1 MIVAEGLGLSLQRP
15 RRLRTSGDARAY
27 MKPLR
32 GTKVTLCIFR
42 NLMGASSTTKMRNV
56 DLNNVMTS
64 RRQKRI
70 ACIVGITLIYAGV
83 SVSASAGFGLLAF
96 GDIAQLLLLFV
107 AFVLMSANAV
117 STRGQTRLFWGL
129 MALGCLLWSADL
141 SLWTLYEVILRRTI
155 PEPFIGDAI
164 LFVHVVPFMAA
175 IALRPHQSEER
186 KLYFS
191 TLNFL
196 MLLVWWVFLY
206 AFIVFPDEYVVL
218 NVAVYSPHYDLLYLV
233 ENLAFL
239 GVLGMLAWKTRGA
252 WKEIYAN
259 LFVASGLYSISSLAL
274 NMAIAR
280 GQYHTG
286 SLYDIPF
293 IASVGWMIWATLLA
307 RDLKPPSQPAPS
319 RVSRWQMLAPR
330 LAMLAMLSLPVMGY
344 WAWFRDTGPQHL
356 RQFRLLVTLAAMV
369 VLGLFVFLRQF
380 LMDRELVRLL
390 EESRSSL
397 ENMKRLQ
404 TELVQREKLASLAQ
418 LVSGAAHEINNP
430 LAAIL
435 GYSELLAAQPGLES
449 SQASMA
455 RKIGQ
460 QARRTREL
468 VSSLLSFAQQSPGE
482 KTLLEMGSVV
492 QRALQMK
499 MLRTENKNI
508 HSESRVAPDL
518 PQIWGNVNQLF
529 QCCVEIIGN
538 ATDALEEVGGGTFSV
553 SVLQEGDELVMEFSD
568 SGPGIRDPQRIFD
581 PFYTT
586 KAVGKGMG
594 LGLSVT
600 YGVVQDHQGQITC
613 ENRPEGGA
621 VFVLRFPVAKQPA
634 PKIAEAAKA

>member
-1 MIVAEGLGLSLQRP
+1 
-15 RRLRTSGDARAY
+15 
-27 MKPLR
+27 
-32 GTKVTLCIFR
+32 
-42 NLMGASSTTKMRNV
+42 
-56 DLNNVMTS
+56 MTS
-64 RRQKRI
+64 KRQWQVGGI
-70 ACIVGITLIYAGV
+70 AGLILFYAGV
-83 SVSASAGFGLLAF
+83 SLTVRNGFGLLTF
-96 GDIAQLLLLFV
+96 GDISQFLLLFF
-107 AFVLMSANAV
+107 AFLVMLVNAV
-117 STRGQTRLFWGL
+117 RTRGQIRLFWGL
-129 MALGCLLWSADL
+129 MALGCLMWSTNLA
-141 SLWTLYEVILRRTI
+141 LWTLYEVILRRTL
-155 PEPFIGDAI
+155 PDPFIGDVI
-164 LFVHVVPFMAA
+164 LFIHVVPFMAA
-175 IALRPHQSEER
+175 VALRPHLLEEK

-206 AFIVFPDEYVVL
+206 AFVIFPDEYVVL
-218 NVAVYSPHYDLLYLV
+218 NVSLYSPHYDLLYLV

-239 GVLGMLAWKTRGA
+239 MVLGILAWNSRGA
-252 WKEIYAN
+252 WKKIYGN
-259 LFVASGLYSISSLAL
+259 LFVASGLYAVSSVAL
-274 NMAIAR
+274 NSAIAR
-280 GQYHTG
+280 GAYYTG

-293 IASVGWMIWATLLA
+293 IASICWMIWAALLA
-307 RDLKPPSQPAPS
+307 LELKPPSQQAPS
-319 RVSRWQMLAPR
+319 VISRWQLLTPR
-330 LAMLAMLSLPVMGY
+330 LAMVAMLSLPVMGY
-344 WAWFRDTGPQHL
+344 WAWFRDTAAPHL

-390 EESRSSL
+390 EDSRSSL

-404 TELVQREKLASLAQ
+404 TELIQREKLASLAQ

-435 GYSELLAAQPGLES
+435 GYSELLASQSGLDS
-449 SQASMA
+449 NQASMA

-482 KTLLEMGSVV
+482 KTLLDMGSIV

-499 MLRTENKNI
+499 MLRAEGQNI
-508 HSESRVAPDL
+508 RLESRIAANL

-538 ATDALEEVGGGTFSV
+538 ATDALGEVGGGTFSV
-553 SVLQEGDELVMEFSD
+553 SVLPEGDELVMEFSD
-568 SGPGIRDPQRIFD
+568 SGPGVRDPQRIFD

-600 YGVVQDHQGQITC
+600 YGVVRDHQGQIAC

-621 VFVLRFPVAKQPA
+621 VFTIRFPLAKRSTPA
-634 PKIAEAAKA
+634 MVETATA

>member
-1 MIVAEGLGLSLQRP
+1 
-15 RRLRTSGDARAY
+15 
-27 MKPLR
+27 
-32 GTKVTLCIFR
+32 
-42 NLMGASSTTKMRNV
+42 MRNV
-56 DLNNVMTS
+56 SVNTHMIS
-64 RRQKRI
+64 GRQVRT
-70 ACIVGITLIYAGV
+70 AGVVGITLVYACV
-83 SVSASAGFGLLAF
+83 SLSTSAGFGLLAF
-96 GDIAQLLLLFV
+96 GDIAQFLLLFL
-107 AFVLMSANAV
+107 AFLLMSANAV
-117 STRGQTRLFWGL
+117 STRGQIRLFWGL

-141 SLWTLYEVILRRTI
+141 ALWTLYEVILRRTI
-155 PEPFIGDAI
+155 PEPFIGDAV

-175 IALRPHQSEER
+175 VALRPHQLEDR

-206 AFIVFPDEYVVL
+206 AFIVFPDEYVAL

-252 WKEIYAN
+252 WKQVYLN
-259 LFVASGLYSISSLAL
+259 LFVASGLYAISSLAL

-307 RDLKPPSQPAPS
+307 RDLNPPSQPAPS
-319 RVSRWQMLAPR
+319 GLSRWQMLAPR
-330 LAMLAMLSLPVMGY
+330 LAMLAMLSFPVMGY
-344 WAWFRDTGPQHL
+344 WAWFLDTAPLHL
-356 RQFRLLVTLAAMV
+356 RQFRLLVTLAAML
-369 VLGLFVFLRQF
+369 VLGLFVFLRQL

-390 EESRSSL
+390 DASRSSL

-435 GYSELLAAQPGLES
+435 GYSELLAAQADGES
-449 SQASMA
+449 NQASMA

-482 KTLLEMGSVV
+482 KTLLDMGSIV

-508 HSESRVAPDL
+508 QLENRIEPDL
-518 PQIWGNVNQLF
+518 PHIWGNVNQLF

-538 ATDALEEVGGGTFSV
+538 AIDALEEVGGGTLSV

-568 SGPGIRDPQRIFD
+568 SGPGIRDPRRIFD

-600 YGVVQDHQGQITC
+600 YGVVQDHQGQISC
-613 ENRPEGGA
+613 ESRPEGGA
-621 VFVLRFPVAKQPA
+621 VFELRFPVAKQSFPT
-634 PKIAEAAKA
+634 IAEAARV

>member
-1 MIVAEGLGLSLQRP
+1 
-15 RRLRTSGDARAY
+15 
-27 MKPLR
+27 
-32 GTKVTLCIFR
+32 
-42 NLMGASSTTKMRNV
+42 
-56 DLNNVMTS
+56 MTS
-64 RRQKRI
+64 RRQWRI
-70 ACIVGITLIYAGV
+70 AWIVGITLAYAIV
-83 SVSASAGFGLLAF
+83 SLSVPNGFALLAF
-96 GDIAQLLLLFV
+96 GDIAQFSLLFL
-107 AFVLMSANAV
+107 AFLLMVANAV
-117 STRGQTRLFWGL
+117 SNRGQIRLFWGL
-129 MALGCLLWSADL
+129 MALGCLLWSGNLA
-141 SLWTLYEVILRRTI
+141 LWTLYEVVLRRAL

-175 IALRPHQSEER
+175 VALRPHLSEEK

-239 GVLGMLAWKTRGA
+239 GVLGLLAWKARGS
-252 WKEIYAN
+252 WKEIYWN
-259 LFVASGLYSISSLAL
+259 LFVASGLYASSSMAL
-274 NMAIAR
+274 NAAIAR

-286 SLYDIPF
+286 SIYDIPF
-293 IASVGWMIWATLLA
+293 IASVCWMIWATLLA
-307 RDLKPPSQPAPS
+307 RELKPACEPVVAE
-319 RVSRWQMLAPR
+319 RSRWQMLAPR

-344 WAWFRDTGPQHL
+344 WAWFRDTAPLNL
-356 RQFRLLVTLAAMV
+356 RQFRLLVTLAAML
-369 VLGLFVFLRQF
+369 VLGLFVFLRQY
-380 LMDRELVRLL
+380 LLDRELVRLL
-390 EESRSSL
+390 EESRLSL
-397 ENMKRLQ
+397 ENLKRLQ

-435 GYSELLAAQPGLES
+435 GYSELLAAHPGLES
-449 SQASMA
+449 DQVNMA
-455 RKIGQ
+455 HKIGQ

-482 KTLLEMGSVV
+482 KTLLDIGSLL

-499 MLRTENKNI
+499 MLRIENKNI
-508 HSESRVAPDL
+508 RVESRIATDL
-518 PQIWGNVNQLF
+518 PQIWGNINQLF

-538 ATDALEEVGGGTFSV
+538 ATDALEEVGGGTLSV
-553 SVLQEGDELVMEFSD
+553 SVLREGDELLLEFSD
-568 SGPGIRDPQRIFD
+568 SGPGVRDPQRIFD

-586 KAVGKGMG
+586 KPVGKGMG

-600 YGVVQDHQGQITC
+600 YGIVLDHKGRISCQ
-613 ENRPEGGA
+613 NLPEGGA
-621 VFVLRFPVAKQPA
+621 VFELRFPAAKQSDPNL
-634 PKIAEAAKA
+634 AETARAAG

>member
-1 MIVAEGLGLSLQRP
+1 
-15 RRLRTSGDARAY
+15 
-27 MKPLR
+27 
-32 GTKVTLCIFR
+32 
-42 NLMGASSTTKMRNV
+42 
-56 DLNNVMTS
+56 MTS
-64 RRQKRI
+64 RRQWRTVGV
-70 ACIVGITLIYAGV
+70 VGITVIYACV
-83 SVSASAGFGLLAF
+83 SLSTSAGFGLLAF
-96 GDIAQLLLLFV
+96 GDIAQFSLLFL
-107 AFVLMSANAV
+107 AFLLMSANAV

-141 SLWTLYEVILRRTI
+141 ALWTLYEVILRRAI
-155 PEPFIGDAI
+155 PDPFIGDAI

-175 IALRPHQSEER
+175 VALRPHQSEER

-196 MLLVWWVFLY
+196 MMLVWWVFLY

-239 GVLGMLAWKTRGA
+239 GVLGMLAWKARGS
-252 WKEIYAN
+252 WKRIYWN
-259 LFVASGLYSISSLAL
+259 LFVASGLYAVSSLAL
-274 NMAIAR
+274 NVAIAR
-280 GQYHTG
+280 GKYHTG

-293 IASVGWMIWATLLA
+293 IASVCWMIWATLLA
-307 RDLKPPSQPAPS
+307 RDLKPPSQPAPPEL
-319 RVSRWQMLAPR
+319 SRWQMLAPR
-330 LAMLAMLSLPVMGY
+330 LSMLAMLSLPLMGY
-344 WAWFRDTGPQHL
+344 WAWFRDTAPPHL
-356 RQFRLLVTLAAMV
+356 RQFRLLVTLAATL

-390 EESRSSL
+390 EESRSGL

-435 GYSELLAAQPGLES
+435 GYSELLAAQADLES
-449 SQASMA
+449 NQASMA

-482 KTLLEMGSVV
+482 KTLLDMGSIV

-508 HSESRVAPDL
+508 HLESRIEPDL

-586 KAVGKGMG
+586 KPVGKGMG
-594 LGLSVT
+594 LGLSVS
-600 YGVVQDHQGQITC
+600 YGVVQDHKGQISC
-613 ENRPEGGA
+613 KNLLEGGA
-621 VFVLRFPVAKQPA
+621 VFELRFPVAKQPA
-634 PKIAEAAKA
+634 AKIAEAATV

>member
-1 MIVAEGLGLSLQRP
+1 MISKRQR
-15 RRLRTSGDARAY
+15 
-27 MKPLR
+27 
-32 GTKVTLCIFR
+32 
-42 NLMGASSTTKMRNV
+42 
-56 DLNNVMTS
+56 
-64 RRQKRI
+64 RI
-70 ACIVGITLIYAGV
+70 AWFVGIPLVYATV
-83 SVSASAGFGLLAF
+83 SLSRPAGFALLAF
-96 GDIAQLLLLFV
+96 GDIAQFSLLFI
-107 AFVLMSANAV
+107 AFVLMVANAF

-129 MALGCLLWSADL
+129 MAVGCLLWSANL
-141 SLWTLYEVILRRTI
+141 SLWTLYEVIWRRAL
-155 PEPFIGDAI
+155 PEPFIGDVI

-175 IALRPHQSEER
+175 VALRPHQSEEK

-239 GVLGMLAWKTRGA
+239 VVLGILAWNTRGT
-252 WKEIYAN
+252 WRDIYRN
-259 LFVASGLYSISSLAL
+259 LFVASGLYAVSSLAL

-280 GQYHTG
+280 GQYYTG

-293 IASVGWMIWATLLA
+293 VASVCWMIWGTLLA

-319 RVSRWQMLAPR
+319 EIPRWQMLAPR
-330 LAMLAMLSLPVMGY
+330 MAMLAMLSLPVLGY
-344 WAWFRDTGPQHL
+344 WAWFRDSAPLHL
-356 RQFRLLVTLAAMV
+356 RQFRLLVTLAAML

-435 GYSELLAAQPGLES
+435 GYSELLAAQAGLES
-449 SQASMA
+449 NQASMA

-482 KTLLEMGSVV
+482 KTLLDMGSIV

-508 HSESRVAPDL
+508 HLESRIEPGL

-553 SVLQEGDELVMEFSD
+553 TVLQEGDELVMEFSD
-568 SGPGIRDPQRIFD
+568 SGPGVRDPQRIFD

-586 KAVGKGMG
+586 KPVGKGMG

-600 YGVVQDHQGQITC
+600 YGVVQDHQGKISC
-613 ENRPEGGA
+613 ENRAGGGA
-621 VFVLRFPVAKQPA
+621 VFELRFPLAKQSV
-634 PKIAEAAKA
+634 PKLAEAAKV

>member
-1 MIVAEGLGLSLQRP
+1 MISKHPWRVACFAG
-15 RRLRTSGDARAY
+15 
-27 MKPLR
+27 
-32 GTKVTLCIFR
+32 
-42 NLMGASSTTKMRNV
+42 
-56 DLNNVMTS
+56 
-64 RRQKRI
+64 
-70 ACIVGITLIYAGV
+70 IVLIYAGV
-83 SVSASAGFGLLAF
+83 SLSLSAGFALLAF
-96 GDIAQLLLLFV
+96 GDIAQFLLLFI
-107 AFVLMSANAV
+107 AFLLMLANAF
-117 STRGQTRLFWGL
+117 STRGQIRLFWGL
-129 MALGCLLWSADL
+129 MAMGCLLWSANL

-155 PEPFIGDAI
+155 PDPFIGDAI

-175 IALRPHQSEER
+175 VALRPHQSEEK

-196 MLLVWWVFLY
+196 MLLVWWIFLY

-239 GVLGMLAWKTRGA
+239 AVLGILAWNVRGA
-252 WKEIYAN
+252 WRDIYRN
-259 LFVASGLYSISSLAL
+259 LFVASGLYAVSSLAL

-293 IASVGWMIWATLLA
+293 VASVCWMIWATLLA

-319 RVSRWQMLAPR
+319 ELSRWQMLAPR
-330 LAMLAMLSLPVMGY
+330 LAMLAMLSLPLMGY
-344 WAWFRDTGPQHL
+344 WAWFRDTAPPHL
-356 RQFRLLVTLAAMV
+356 RQFRLLVTLAATL

-390 EESRSSL
+390 EESRASL

-435 GYSELLAAQPGLES
+435 GYSELLAAQADMES
-449 SQASMA
+449 NQASMA

-482 KTLLEMGSVV
+482 KTLLDMGSIL

-499 MLRTENKNI
+499 MLRTENKKI
-508 HSESRVAPDL
+508 RLESRIEPGL

-538 ATDALEEVGGGTFSV
+538 ATDALEEVGGGTLSV
-553 SVLQEGDELVMEFSD
+553 SVRQEGNELVLEFSD

-586 KAVGKGMG
+586 KPVGKGMG

-600 YGVVQDHQGQITC
+600 YGVVQEHQGRITC
-613 ENRPEGGA
+613 HNLPEGGA
-621 VFVLRFPVAKQPA
+621 VFVLRFPVANQSA
-634 PKIAEAAKA
+634 SAAMAAKV

>member
-1 MIVAEGLGLSLQRP
+1 MIS
-15 RRLRTSGDARAY
+15 
-27 MKPLR
+27 
-32 GTKVTLCIFR
+32 
-42 NLMGASSTTKMRNV
+42 MR
-56 DLNNVMTS
+56 
-64 RRQKRI
+64 QWRI
-70 ACIVGITLIYAGV
+70 AGIAGITLIYAGV
-83 SVSASAGFGLLAF
+83 SLSVPAGFGLLAF
-96 GDIAQLLLLFV
+96 GDIIQFSLLFL
-107 AFVLMSANAV
+107 AFLLMISNAV
-117 STRGQTRLFWGL
+117 STRGQVRLFWGL
-129 MALGCLLWSADL
+129 MALGCLLWSTSLA
-141 SLWTLYEVILRRTI
+141 LWTLYEVILRLPI
-155 PEPFIGDAI
+155 PDPFIGDAI

-175 IALRPHQSEER
+175 VALRPHLSDEK

-191 TLNFL
+191 TLTFL

-233 ENLAFL
+233 ENMAFLVVL
-239 GVLGMLAWKTRGA
+239 GVLAWNARSAWK
-252 WKEIYAN
+252 KIYRN
-259 LFVASGLYSISSLAL
+259 LFVASGLYAVSSLVL
-274 NMAIAR
+274 NGAIAR
-280 GQYHTG
+280 GQYYTG
-286 SLYDIPF
+286 SIYDIPV
-293 IASVGWMIWATLLA
+293 IASVSWMIWAALLA
-307 RDLKPPSQPAPS
+307 RELKPPSEPAPS
-319 RVSRWQMLAPR
+319 ELSRWQMLAPR
-330 LAMLAMLSLPVMGY
+330 LAMLAMLSLPLMGY
-344 WAWFRDTGPQHL
+344 WAWFRDTAPANL
-356 RQFRLLVTLAAMV
+356 RQFRLVVTLAATL

-435 GYSELLAAQPGLES
+435 GYSELLAAQAGAES
-449 SQASMA
+449 EQGNMA

-468 VSSLLSFAQQSPGE
+468 LSSLLSFAQQSPGE
-482 KTLLEMGSVV
+482 KTLLDMGSVV

-508 HSESRVAPDL
+508 QLESRIAPRL

-538 ATDALEEVGGGTFSV
+538 ATDALQEVGGGTLSV
-553 SVLQEGDELVMEFSD
+553 SVIEEGDELVMEFSD

-600 YGVVQDHQGQITC
+600 YGVVQDHQGQISC
-613 ENRPEGGA
+613 ENRAEGGA
-621 VFVLRFPVAKQPA
+621 VFELRFPAAKQPA
-634 PKIAEAAKA
+634 PKMAGAAQA

>member
-1 MIVAEGLGLSLQRP
+1 
-15 RRLRTSGDARAY
+15 
-27 MKPLR
+27 
-32 GTKVTLCIFR
+32 
-42 NLMGASSTTKMRNV
+42 
-56 DLNNVMTS
+56 MTS
-64 RRQKRI
+64 RRQWRT
-70 ACIVGITLIYAGV
+70 AGVVGVTLIYAGV
-83 SVSASAGFGLLAF
+83 SLSTSAGFGLLAF
-96 GDIAQLLLLFV
+96 GDIAQFSLLFL
-107 AFVLMSANAV
+107 AFLLMSANAV

-141 SLWTLYEVILRRTI
+141 ALWTLYEVILRRAI
-155 PEPFIGDAI
+155 PEPFIGDAV

-175 IALRPHQSEER
+175 VALRPHQLEER

-196 MLLVWWVFLY
+196 MMLVWWVFLY
-206 AFIVFPDEYVVL
+206 AFIVFPDEYVQL

-233 ENLAFL
+233 ENMAFL
-239 GVLGMLAWKTRGA
+239 GVLGVFAWKARGA
-252 WKEIYAN
+252 WKRIYWN
-259 LFVASGLYSISSLAL
+259 LFVASGLYAVSSLAL
-274 NMAIAR
+274 NVAIAR
-280 GQYHTG
+280 GKYHTG

-293 IASVGWMIWATLLA
+293 IASVCWMIWATLLA

-319 RVSRWQMLAPR
+319 ELPRWQMLTPR
-330 LAMLAMLSLPVMGY
+330 LAMLAMLSLPLMGY
-344 WAWFRDTGPQHL
+344 WAWFRDTAPPHL
-356 RQFRLLVTLAAMV
+356 RQFRLLVTLAATL

-435 GYSELLAAQPGLES
+435 GYSELLAAQSDTES
-449 SQASMA
+449 NQASMA

-482 KTLLEMGSVV
+482 KTLLDMGSIV

-499 MLRTENKNI
+499 MLRTESKNI
-508 HSESRVAPDL
+508 RLESRIEPNL

-538 ATDALEEVGGGTFSV
+538 ATDALEEVGGGAFSV

-586 KAVGKGMG
+586 KPVGKGMG

-600 YGVVQDHQGQITC
+600 YGVVRDHQGQISC
-613 ENRPEGGA
+613 ENLPAGGA
-621 VFVLRFPVAKQPA
+621 TFELRFPVAKQSV

>member
-1 MIVAEGLGLSLQRP
+1 MI
-15 RRLRTSGDARAY
+15 
-27 MKPLR
+27 
-32 GTKVTLCIFR
+32 
-42 NLMGASSTTKMRNV
+42 
-56 DLNNVMTS
+56 S
-64 RRQKRI
+64 RRQWRTVGI
-70 ACIVGITLIYAGV
+70 IGITLIYA
-83 SVSASAGFGLLAF
+83 SVSLSAPAGFGLLAF
-96 GDIAQLLLLFV
+96 GDIAQFSLLFL
-107 AFVLMSANAV
+107 AFLLMLANAV
-117 STRGQTRLFWGL
+117 STRGQIRLFWGL
-129 MALGCLLWSADL
+129 MAVGCLLWSANL
-141 SLWTLYEVILRRTI
+141 ALWTLYEVIWRRSL
-155 PEPFIGDAI
+155 PEPFLGDVI

-175 IALRPHQSEER
+175 VALRPHQQEEK

-218 NVAVYSPHYDLLYLV
+218 NVALYSPHYDLLYLV

-239 GVLGMLAWKTRGA
+239 AVLGMLAWSARGA
-252 WKEIYAN
+252 WREIYWN
-259 LFVASGLYSISSLAL
+259 LFIASGLYAVSSLAL
-274 NMAIAR
+274 NTAIAR
-280 GQYHTG
+280 GLYHTG

-293 IASVGWMIWATLLA
+293 IASICWMIWAALLA
-307 RDLKPPSQPAPS
+307 RDLKPPSLPAPS
-319 RVSRWQMLAPR
+319 ELPRWQMLAPR
-330 LAMLAMLSLPVMGY
+330 LAMLAMLSLPLMGY
-344 WAWFRDTGPQHL
+344 WAWFRDAAPPHL
-356 RQFRLLVTLAAMV
+356 REFRLLVTLAATL
-369 VLGLFVFLRQF
+369 VLGLFVYLRQF

-397 ENMKRLQ
+397 ANMKRLQ

-435 GYSELLAAQPGLES
+435 GYSELLAAQADLES
-449 SQASMA
+449 NQASMA

-468 VSSLLSFAQQSPGE
+468 VSNLLSFAQQSPGE
-482 KTLLEMGSVV
+482 KTLLDMGSIV

-499 MLRTENKNI
+499 TLRTDNKSI
-508 HSESRVAPDL
+508 HLESRIEPDL

-553 SVLQEGDELVMEFSD
+553 SVLREGDELVMEFSD

-586 KAVGKGMG
+586 KPVGKGMG

-600 YGVVQDHQGQITC
+600 YGVIQDHQGQIAC

-621 VFVLRFPVAKQPA
+621 IFTLRFPAAKQSA
-634 PKIAEAAKA
+634 PTMAETAKV

>member
-1 MIVAEGLGLSLQRP
+1 MI
-15 RRLRTSGDARAY
+15 
-27 MKPLR
+27 
-32 GTKVTLCIFR
+32 
-42 NLMGASSTTKMRNV
+42 
-56 DLNNVMTS
+56 S
-64 RRQKRI
+64 RRQWRI
-70 ACIVGITLIYAGV
+70 AGIVGITLIYA
-83 SVSASAGFGLLAF
+83 SVSLSMPAGFGLLAF
-96 GDIAQLLLLFV
+96 GDIVQFSLLFL
-107 AFVLMSANAV
+107 AFLLMVANAV
-117 STRGQTRLFWGL
+117 STRGQVRLFWGL
-129 MALGCLLWSADL
+129 MALGCLLWSTNLA
-141 SLWTLYEVILRRTI
+141 LWTLYEVILRRTL
-155 PEPFIGDAI
+155 PDPFIGDVV

-175 IALRPHQSEER
+175 VALRPHLSDEK

-191 TLNFL
+191 TLTFL

-218 NVAVYSPHYDLLYLV
+218 NVSLYSPHYDLLYLV
-233 ENLAFL
+233 ENMAFL
-239 GVLGMLAWKTRGA
+239 VVLGILAWNARSA
-252 WKEIYAN
+252 WKQIYRN
-259 LFVASGLYSISSLAL
+259 MFVASGLYAVSSLVL
-274 NMAIAR
+274 NGAIAR
-280 GQYHTG
+280 GQYYTG
-286 SLYDIPF
+286 SIYDIPL

-307 RDLKPPSQPAPS
+307 RELNPPSEPAPS
-319 RVSRWQMLAPR
+319 ELSRWQMLAPR
-330 LAMLAMLSLPVMGY
+330 LAMLAMLSLPLMGY
-344 WAWFRDTGPQHL
+344 WAWFRDTAPPNL
-356 RQFRLLVTLAAMV
+356 RQFRLLVTLAAML

-435 GYSELLAAQPGLES
+435 GYSELLAAQAGLES
-449 SQASMA
+449 EQASMA

-468 VSSLLSFAQQSPGE
+468 LSSLLSFAQQSPGE
-482 KTLLEMGSVV
+482 KTLLDMGSIV

-508 HSESRVAPDL
+508 HLESRIAPGL

-538 ATDALEEVGGGTFSV
+538 ATDALEEVGGGTLSV
-553 SVLQEGDELVMEFSD
+553 SVLEEGDELVMEFSD

-600 YGVVQDHQGQITC
+600 YGVVQDHQGQISC

-621 VFVLRFPVAKQPA
+621 VFELRFPAAKQSA
-634 PKIAEAAKA
+634 PKMAGAAQA

>member
-1 MIVAEGLGLSLQRP
+1 
-15 RRLRTSGDARAY
+15 
-27 MKPLR
+27 
-32 GTKVTLCIFR
+32 
-42 NLMGASSTTKMRNV
+42 
-56 DLNNVMTS
+56 MTS
-64 RRQKRI
+64 RRQWRI
-70 ACIVGITLIYAGV
+70 AGIVGITLIYA
-83 SVSASAGFGLLAF
+83 SVSLSLSAGFGLLAF
-96 GDIAQLLLLFV
+96 GDIVQFSLLFL
-107 AFVLMSANAV
+107 AFLLMSANAV
-117 STRGQTRLFWGL
+117 STRGQIRLFWGL
-129 MALGCLLWSADL
+129 MALGCLLWSASL
-141 SLWTLYEVILRRTI
+141 ALWTLYEVILRRGI

-175 IALRPHQSEER
+175 VALRPHLSDEK
-186 KLYFS
+186 KLHFS

-196 MLLVWWVFLY
+196 VLLVWWVFLY

-218 NVAVYSPHYDLLYLV
+218 NVSVYSPHYDLLYLV

-239 GVLGMLAWKTRGA
+239 VVLGILAWNARGA
-252 WKEIYAN
+252 WKQIYWN
-259 LFVASGLYSISSLAL
+259 LFVASGLYAVSSLAL
-274 NMAIAR
+274 NAAIAR

-286 SLYDIPF
+286 SMYDIPF
-293 IASVGWMIWATLLA
+293 IASVCWMIWATLLA
-307 RDLKPPSQPAPS
+307 RELKPPSEAAPS
-319 RVSRWQMLAPR
+319 ARSRWQMLAPR

-344 WAWFRDTGPQHL
+344 WAWFRDTAPPNL
-356 RQFRLLVTLAAMV
+356 RQFRLLVTLAAML

-435 GYSELLAAQPGLES
+435 GYSELLAAQAGLES
-449 SQASMA
+449 SQATMA

-482 KTLLEMGSVV
+482 KTLLDMGSIL

-499 MLRTENKNI
+499 MLRTDNKNI
-508 HSESRVAPDL
+508 HVESRIAPGL
-518 PQIWGNVNQLF
+518 PPIWGNVNQLF
-529 QCCVEIIGN
+529 QCCAEIIGN

-553 SVLQEGDELVMEFSD
+553 NVCQEGAELVMEFSD
-568 SGPGIRDPQRIFD
+568 SGPGVRDPQRIFD

-586 KAVGKGMG
+586 KPVGKGMG

-600 YGVVQDHQGQITC
+600 YGVVQDHQGEIIC

-621 VFVLRFPVAKQPA
+621 VFKLRFPLAQQPA
-634 PKIAEAAKA
+634 SKLAETAKA

>member
-1 MIVAEGLGLSLQRP
+1 
-15 RRLRTSGDARAY
+15 
-27 MKPLR
+27 
-32 GTKVTLCIFR
+32 
-42 NLMGASSTTKMRNV
+42 
-56 DLNNVMTS
+56 MTS
-64 RRQKRI
+64 RRQWRT
-70 ACIVGITLIYAGV
+70 AGVVGITLIYAGV
-83 SVSASAGFGLLAF
+83 SLSTSAGFGLLAF
-96 GDIAQLLLLFV
+96 GDIAQFSLLFL
-107 AFVLMSANAV
+107 AFLLMSANAV

-141 SLWTLYEVILRRTI
+141 ALWTLYEVILRRAI
-155 PEPFIGDAI
+155 PEPFIGDAV

-175 IALRPHQSEER
+175 VALRPHQLEER

-196 MLLVWWVFLY
+196 MMLVWWVFLY
-206 AFIVFPDEYVVL
+206 AFIVFPDEYVQL
-218 NVAVYSPHYDLLYLV
+218 NVALYSPHYDLLYLV
-233 ENLAFL
+233 ENMAFL
-239 GVLGMLAWKTRGA
+239 GVLGVLAWKARGA
-252 WKEIYAN
+252 WKRIYWN
-259 LFVASGLYSISSLAL
+259 LFVASGLYAVSSLAL
-274 NMAIAR
+274 NVAIAR
-280 GQYHTG
+280 GKYHTG

-293 IASVGWMIWATLLA
+293 IASVCWMIWATLLA

-319 RVSRWQMLAPR
+319 ELPRWQMLTPR
-330 LAMLAMLSLPVMGY
+330 LAMLAMLSLPLMGY
-344 WAWFRDTGPQHL
+344 WAWFRDTAPPHL
-356 RQFRLLVTLAAMV
+356 RQFRLLVTLAATL

-435 GYSELLAAQPGLES
+435 GYSELLAAQSDTES
-449 SQASMA
+449 NQASMA

-482 KTLLEMGSVV
+482 KTLLDMGSIV

-499 MLRTENKNI
+499 MLRTESKNI
-508 HSESRVAPDL
+508 RLESRIEPNL

-538 ATDALEEVGGGTFSV
+538 ATDALEEVGGGAFSV

-586 KAVGKGMG
+586 KPVGKGMG

-600 YGVVQDHQGQITC
+600 YGVVRDHQGQISC
-613 ENRPEGGA
+613 ENLPAGGA
-621 VFVLRFPVAKQPA
+621 TFELRFPVAKQSV

>member
-1 MIVAEGLGLSLQRP
+1 
-15 RRLRTSGDARAY
+15 
-27 MKPLR
+27 
-32 GTKVTLCIFR
+32 
-42 NLMGASSTTKMRNV
+42 
-56 DLNNVMTS
+56 MTS
-64 RRQKRI
+64 RRQWRT
-70 ACIVGITLIYAGV
+70 AGVVGITLIYAGV
-83 SVSASAGFGLLAF
+83 SLSTSAGFGLLAF
-96 GDIAQLLLLFV
+96 GDIAQFSLLFL
-107 AFVLMSANAV
+107 AFLLMSANAV

-141 SLWTLYEVILRRTI
+141 ALWTLYEVILRRAI
-155 PEPFIGDAI
+155 PEPFIGDAV

-175 IALRPHQSEER
+175 VALRPHQLEER

-196 MLLVWWVFLY
+196 MMLVWWVFLY
-206 AFIVFPDEYVVL
+206 AFIVFPDEYVQL

-233 ENLAFL
+233 ENMAFL
-239 GVLGMLAWKTRGA
+239 GVLGVLAWKARGA
-252 WKEIYAN
+252 WKRIYWN
-259 LFVASGLYSISSLAL
+259 LFVASGLYAVSSLAL
-274 NMAIAR
+274 NVAIAR
-280 GQYHTG
+280 GKYHTG

-293 IASVGWMIWATLLA
+293 IASVCWMIWATLLA

-319 RVSRWQMLAPR
+319 ELPRWQMLTPR
-330 LAMLAMLSLPVMGY
+330 LAMLAMLSLPLMGY
-344 WAWFRDTGPQHL
+344 WAWFRDTAPPHL
-356 RQFRLLVTLAAMV
+356 RQFRLLVTLAATL

-435 GYSELLAAQPGLES
+435 GYSELLAAQSDTES
-449 SQASMA
+449 NQASMA

-482 KTLLEMGSVV
+482 KTLLDMGSIV

-499 MLRTENKNI
+499 MLRTESKNI
-508 HSESRVAPDL
+508 RLESRIEPNL

-538 ATDALEEVGGGTFSV
+538 ATDALEEVGGGAFSV

-586 KAVGKGMG
+586 KPVGKGMG

-600 YGVVQDHQGQITC
+600 YGVVRDHQGQISC
-613 ENRPEGGA
+613 ENLPAGGA
-621 VFVLRFPVAKQPA
+621 AFELRFPVAKQSV
-634 PKIAEAAKA
+634 PKIAEAAEA

>member
-1 MIVAEGLGLSLQRP
+1 MISKLPWRVACFAGIILVYASVSLSLP
-15 RRLRTSGDARAY
+15 
-27 MKPLR
+27 
-32 GTKVTLCIFR
+32 
-42 NLMGASSTTKMRNV
+42 
-56 DLNNVMTS
+56 
-64 RRQKRI
+64 
-70 ACIVGITLIYAGV
+70 
-83 SVSASAGFGLLAF
+83 AGFALLAF
-96 GDIAQLLLLFV
+96 GDIAQFSLLFI
-107 AFVLMSANAV
+107 AFLLMLANAF

-129 MALGCLLWSADL
+129 MAVGCLLWSANL
-141 SLWTLYEVILRRTI
+141 FLWTLYEVIWRR
-155 PEPFIGDAI
+155 PLPDPFIGDVI

-175 IALRPHQSEER
+175 VALRPHQSEDK

-206 AFIVFPDEYVVL
+206 SFIVFPDEYVVH

-239 GVLGMLAWKTRGA
+239 AVLGILAWSARGA
-252 WKEIYAN
+252 WRDVYRN
-259 LFVASGLYSISSLAL
+259 LFVASGLYAVSSLAL
-274 NMAIAR
+274 NMAILR

-293 IASVGWMIWATLLA
+293 VASVCWMIGAALLA

-319 RVSRWQMLAPR
+319 ELSRWQMLAPR
-330 LAMLAMLSLPVMGY
+330 LAMLAMLSLPLMGY
-344 WAWFRDTGPQHL
+344 WAWFRDTAPPHL
-356 RQFRLLVTLAAMV
+356 RQFRLLVTLAAML
-369 VLGLFVFLRQF
+369 VLGLFVFIRQL

-390 EESRSSL
+390 EESRASL

-435 GYSELLAAQPGLES
+435 GYSELLAAQSEVES
-449 SQASMA
+449 KQASMA

-482 KTLLEMGSVV
+482 KTLLDMGTIL

-499 MLRTENKNI
+499 MLRTETKNI
-508 HSESRVAPDL
+508 HLESRIQPDL

-553 SVLQEGDELVMEFSD
+553 SVVQEGDELVMEFSD

-586 KAVGKGMG
+586 KPVGKGMG

-600 YGVVQDHQGQITC
+600 YGVVQDHQGKISC
-613 ENRPEGGA
+613 ENRAEGGA
-621 VFVLRFPVAKQPA
+621 VFELRFPLAKQPA
-634 PKIAEAAKA
+634 PRVAEAAKA